1 MSNSLENQI
10 NLIVTELPVAV
21 RLDVYLAGLESL
33 NLTRSFIGALI
44 EDGQILLNAK
54 LVKASHKV
62 KNGDTVFINLPPP
75 RSLDILPEA
84 IPLDIIFE
92 DEYLLVLNK
101 QAGLVVHPSS
111 NTVNGTLVN
120 ALLYHCKDSL
130 SQINGVLR
138 PGIVHRLD
146 KDTTGLMLACK
157 NDLAHKRL
165 AEQIK
170 NREVERYYQT
180 LVLGNLR
187 ETSGSVIKPIGR
199 DHNDRKRMR
208 TFETLEHARYA
219 KTNWQLLKRYKYKA
233 SQDPFTL
240 LECKLDTGRTHQIR
254 VHMNYIKHPIIG
266 DAVYGIEKNKLK
278 AYRPLLHSYK
288 LEFTH
293 PITEGRLKF
302 EIDIPEDFKVSLSF
316 LEENLH

>member
-10 NLIVTELPVAV
+10 NIVVSELPVAV

-33 NLTRSFIGALI
+33 NLTRSFIGTLI
-44 EDGQILLNAK
+44 EDGQILLNVKA
-54 LVKASHKV
+54 VKASHKV
-62 KNGDTVFINLPPP
+62 KNGDAISINLPPP

-84 IPLDIIFE
+84 IPLNIIFE

-120 ALLYHCKDSL
+120 ALLHHCKDSL

-293 PITEGRLKF
+293 PITEERLKF
-302 EIDIPEDFKVSLSF
+302 ETDLPEDFKTSLSF

>member
-266 DAVYGIEKNKLK
+266 DAV
-278 AYRPLLHSYK
+278 
-288 LEFTH
+288 
-293 PITEGRLKF
+293 
-302 EIDIPEDFKVSLSF
+302 
-316 LEENLH
+316 

>member
-1 MSNSLENQI
+1 MPNSLENQI
-10 NLIVTELPVAV
+10 NIIVSELPGAV

-33 NLTRSFIGALI
+33 NLTRSFIGTLI
-44 EDGQILLNAK
+44 EDGKILLNAK
-54 LVKASHKV
+54 VVKASHKV
-62 KNGDTVFINLPPP
+62 KSSDTISINLPPP

-84 IPLDIIFE
+84 IPLNIIFE

-293 PITEGRLKF
+293 PITEERLKF
-302 EIDIPEDFKVSLSF
+302 EVDLPEDFKVSLSF